1 MVELFILPKFGVK
14 RRKGGIHMRIL
25 ANDGLDKKAIGVL
38 LDEKHEIETDH
49 YDLQELK
56 GIIGDYDV
64 LIVRSATKVRKELID
79 AAKGT
84 RLKLVVRA
92 GVGVDNIDVDY
103 AKANGIDVRNTPN
116 SSSNSV
122 AELVLGHMF
131 GLARHIIN
139 ANLTLRDGEWN
150 KKHYTGI
157 ELQGKTLGIVGFG
170 RIGRIL
176 AQKASALGMDV
187 VFYDKF
193 VNQDERF
200 EYLHFH
206 EILRRADFL
215 TFHVQ
220 ATDKPLVGMDEINLM
235 KDTAII
241 INTSRGGVVDE
252 KALLMALNHNRLGA
266 AAIDVFTTEP
276 NPDPELCNHPRVSV
290 TPHIGAATTEAQ
302 ERIGQEVV
310 DIVLDIGEK
319 LRAKAS

>member
-1 MVELFILPKFGVK
+1 
-14 RRKGGIHMRIL
+14 MRIL
-25 ANDGLDKKAIGVL
+25 ANDGLDKKAIEVL
-38 LDEKHEIETDH
+38 QDEQYEIETDH
-49 YDLQELK
+49 YDLDELK
-56 GIIGDYDV
+56 GIIGNYDV

-139 ANLTLRDGEWN
+139 ANLTMREGEWN

-157 ELQGKTLGIVGFG
+157 ELQGKTLGIIGSG
-170 RIGRIL
+170 RIGRAL
-176 AQKASALGMDV
+176 AQKASALGMEV
-187 VFYDKF
+187 VFYD
-193 VNQDERF
+193 NYIECDERL
-200 EYLHFH
+200 ECLKLD
-206 EILRRADFL
+206 EVLRRADFL
-215 TFHVQ
+215 TLHVQ
-220 ATDKPLVGMDEINLM
+220 ATEKPMIGENEINIM

-241 INTSRGGVVDE
+241 INTSRGGVVE
-252 KALLMALNHNRLGA
+252 EEALLEALNSNRLGA
-266 AAIDVFTTEP
+266 AVIDVFATEP
-276 NPDPELCNHPRVSV
+276 NPNPLLCNHPRVSV
-290 TPHIGAATTEAQ
+290 TPHIGAATAEAQ

-310 DIVLDIGEK
+310 DIVLEIGEK
-319 LRAKAS
+319 LKTKAS